1 MHALILGITSPIAR
15 ALAACYATAGL
26 DLVIASRDLQEVEA
40 IAQDLRLRHQVQVH
54 VERFDALNFDD
65 HEAMIE
71 RAERAAGPVKVAALV
86 FGEMGEQ
93 EDSQQDFSRAHRVID
108 TNYTGAVSLCEALAK
123 RMADRKLAD
132 SSIVAISSVAGER
145 GRASNYIYGSAKG
158 ALSLYLQGLRN
169 RLHSQGVHVMTVKL
183 GFVDTRMTFGMETK
197 IPIASPQEAAQ
208 AIFNAQQ
215 RRTDVLYYPR
225 FWAGIMG
232 VIRSLPE
239 PIFKRLSL

>member
-15 ALAACYATAGL
+15 ALANCYAAAGL
-26 DLVIASRDLQEVEA
+26 DLVIASRDLKEVEA

-108 TNYTGAVSLCEALAK
+108 TNYTGAVSLCEALAQ
-123 RMADRKLAD
+123 RMGDRKD
-132 SSIVAISSVAGER
+132 GSIIAISSVAGER

-169 RLHSQGVHVMTVKL
+169 RLHSEDVHVMTVKL

-215 RRTDVLYYPR
+215 KRTDVLYYPR